1 MFCPLYSVAIG
12 IVIDS
17 NDNAISNNFITEPR
31 GSGVAFG
38 NDRNIIKGNT
48 IVNAGAE
55 GISLDRG
62 GTSDG
67 DNEILNNNIFS
78 SGRDGIFIIGDRTI
92 VKGNSVNGANGFGIN
107 IGNFGGIGIRIGN
120 VAVNTIV
127 DGNTVTGNES
137 IGIEVI
143 GSPLQGSTVVT
154 QNIVVGNAGEVV
166 GVGAGQIVN
175 GRTDTIIADNTI
187 ATQIV

>member
-1 MFCPLYSVAIG
+1 MNSGGPG
-12 IVIDS
+12 IILQPAGL
-17 NDNAISNNFITEPR
+17 NLR
-31 GSGVAFG
+31 GS
-38 NDRNIIKGNT
+38 
-48 IVNAGAE
+48 
-55 GISLDRG
+55 
-62 GTSDG
+62 
-67 DNEILNNNIFS
+67 DNQILNNNIFS
-78 SGRDGIFIIGDRTI
+78 SGSDGIFIIGDRTI

-107 IGNFGGIGIRIGN
+107 VGNALSRDNQILENKVNNVKVPQIDLIPQSGNPITGIGIRIGA

-166 GVGAGQIVN
+166 GVGAGQIVSTTFD
-175 GRTDTIIADNTI
+175 GGSDAIIADNII